1 MLRHHQRMRG
11 WQHHGA
17 HRNTQQ
23 ARNEFVFIAHFH
35 FLRNSFSVFYALKIL
50 YILIPIVV
58 IAAENALLNKRF
70 TGFRTAHKLHQ
81 YQNAQTAGTE
91 S

>member
-1 MLRHHQRMRG
+1 M
-11 WQHHGA
+11 GA

-50 YILIPIVV
+50 YILTPIVV

-70 TGFRTAHKLHQ
+70 TGFFTAHKLHQ

-91 S
+91 L